1 MIFSLAMGHL
11 ALKCNPK
18 LNLQPV
24 GLTLLMKRKKRT
36 LLIRDGGGKQMVFK
50 VGEEWSFEEMW
61 NNAFVMSLNSTFCHT
76 PHITTWPERSGSPA
90 WHCSEKLER
99 SYAHSIEWNADTPQR
114 ADTAVL
120 WTEKVTRLLGVVRVG
135 TGFEGV
141 WYKGG
146 DNIWKADPPQSQCGS

>member
-50 VGEEWSFEEMW
+50 VGEEWYLEEM
-61 NNAFVMSLNSTFCHT
+61 
-76 PHITTWPERSGSPA
+76 
-90 WHCSEKLER
+90 
-99 SYAHSIEWNADTPQR
+99 
-114 ADTAVL
+114 
-120 WTEKVTRLLGVVRVG
+120 
-135 TGFEGV
+135 
-141 WYKGG
+141 
-146 DNIWKADPPQSQCGS
+146 